1 MIERRRLKNVVI
13 FIQTILYEI
22 VVTLSEKV
30 LISFFESLNSQ
41 VSN

>member
-1 MIERRRLKNVVI
+1 MIERRRLKNIVI

-30 LISFFESLNSQ
+30 LISFFENLNSQ

>member
-1 MIERRRLKNVVI
+1 MIERRRLKNIVI
-13 FIQTILYEI
+13 FIQIILYEI

-30 LISFFESLNSQ
+30 LISFFENLNSQ